1 MASLIKKK
9 TSQHKSIKK
18 TKKIKNSTKKSRFYH
33 LIRGRV
39 LIIFAFLI
47 CIILT
52 IQLLS
57 YINITKLQQ
66 SLSNFA
72 DENLKEQV
80 QINNLANDIAKLT
93 NYEQEFIISGSDETL
108 TAYFE
113 VKDRLNNSFEELQK
127 IYENRPD
134 EQNLLSL
141 ISQYYAIY
149 MNYSAGVIDTR
160 QNHDF
165 ENARKLLEF
174 NDAGNIKSYI
184 DTYTEQLVAL
194 LDSKN
199 AETLKELETFANLSR
214 ITFAI
219 LTAVAIILTI
229 IFGFILFS
237 TIRKN
242 TFKINRSILDIA
254 QAGGDLTKRVEVKT
268 KDEFAQIANSTNL
281 LIESIASLV
290 KKVSD
295 LSLNVSGSSEEL
307 MALADENARAIDE
320 ISNNTQDIA
329 NDSDITIKRMK
340 LALQKMNE
348 LEQFMHELNSQA
360 NEVYTAAND
369 MQEAAYSGR
378 DTVSQSSNV
387 MKSIEQTMAHTSN
400 TVEALGKKSNEIN
413 SIIGTITSIAE
424 QTNLLSLNA
433 AIEAAR
439 AGEYGRG
446 FAVVADEVRKLA
458 EQSQNAAKEVT
469 NIVTA
474 IQKEIHS
481 IIEQN
486 QHGVQTVVKGVEVT
500 KETNHVLDNI
510 LERTNKTNHIIQE
523 MVSQISLT
531 LNTSNEVAASFEEVN
546 SIAGNTA
553 ERTEKSAAAVM
564 QGSSSMQEINASA
577 TELAKQAD
585 DLRSVVNEFKV

>member
-1 MASLIKKK
+1 MIKKK
-9 TSQHKSIKK
+9 NPQIKPIKK
-18 TKKIKNSTKKSRFYH
+18 TKKFKNPAKKTRFYH

-80 QINNLANDIAKLT
+80 QINSLANDIAKLT
-93 NYEQEFIISGSDETL
+93 NYEQEFIINGSDETL
-108 TAYFE
+108 TAYYE
-113 VKDRLNNSFEELQK
+113 VKDRLNNSFEELQS

-141 ISQYYAIY
+141 ISQYYSIY

-174 NDAGNIKSYI
+174 NDAGSIKSYI
-184 DTYTEQLVAL
+184 DTYTEQLVGL
-194 LDSKN
+194 LDAKN

-214 ITFAI
+214 ITFAV

-242 TFKINRSILDIA
+242 TFKINQSILEIA
-254 QAGGDLTKRVEVKT
+254 KAGGDLTKRVNVKT
-268 KDEFAQIANSTNL
+268 KDEFAQIANSTNI

-290 KKVSD
+290 KKVSE

-320 ISNNTQDIA
+320 ISNNTRDIA

-348 LEQFMHELNSQA
+348 LEQFMHELNNQA

-369 MQEAAYSGR
+369 MQDAAYNGR
-378 DTVSQSSNV
+378 ETVSQSSSV

-446 FAVVADEVRKLA
+446 FARVADEVRKLA

-474 IQKEIHS
+474 IQREIHS

-510 LERTNKTNHIIQE
+510 LERTNKTNQIIQE

-553 ERTEKSAAAVM
+553 ERTEKSAVAVM

-577 TELAKQAD
+577 IELAKQAD